1 MLAKLTLATL
11 ALVGAASADA
21 FASGGLSILA
31 PGGDNLWWIAAQ
43 PNNVVWTCGESTFTQ
58 FTIWINNNDTTKL
71 TAITPLIAVEQ
82 NFNCN
87 QGISANLLGTTPVGT
102 GYEIILANI
111 NNVTDV
117 YARSAPFEIK
127 ALSVGYP
134 PASNTPTDQASAT
147 VSKGTAS
154 NQVSQT
160 GSASGSSPTQSG
172 GALSLR
178 SGMAT
183 GALVAAA
190 AAVAALL

>member
-11 ALVGAASADA
+11 ALVGAVSAEA
-21 FASGGLSILA
+21 FSSEGMSILA
-31 PGGDNLWWIAAQ
+31 PGGDGLWWIEAQ
-43 PNNVVWTCGESTFTQ
+43 PNNVVWTCGESKVTQ

-87 QGISANLLGTTPVGT
+87 QGISANLLGTTPAGD
-102 GYEIILANI
+102 GYEIVI
-111 NNVTDV
+111 TDITNATNV
-117 YARSAPFEIK
+117 YARSAPFSIK

-183 GALVAAA
+183 GALVGAAA
-190 AAVAALL
+190 ALAALL